1 MTKLAMEL
9 SKVLFREEPNLLV
22 ADIEASGRA
31 SAEVANLLGAILAT
45 VVTRCGQE
53 AYETAMRAVVLKIH
67 DSAMKTAEKA
77 DTMTP
82 NVTTQ

>member
-9 SKVLFREEPNLLV
+9 SKVLFREEPKLLV

-31 SAEVANLLGAILAT
+31 SAEVANLLGCILAT
-45 VVTRCGQE
+45 VATKCGQD
-53 AYETAMRAVVLKIH
+53 AYETAMRTVVLKIH

-77 DTMTP
+77 ETMTP
-82 NVTTQ
+82 NTTTQ